1 MQVTIRADEELI
13 ERVKRTAAAEG
24 RSMNEWANLVFR
36 AATDPDASGSD
47 IERIRERLRHAGL
60 LSEHTPLPGHRP
72 DPELVDQAG
81 LRAAQGTP
89 LSEIVSEDRGS

>member
-13 ERVKRTAAAEG
+13 DRVKRTAAAEG

-47 IERIRERLRHAGL
+47 IERIRERLRNAGL
-60 LSEHTPLPGHRP
+60 LSEHLPLPGRGP
-72 DPELVDQAG
+72 DPELV
-81 LRAAQGTP
+81 RAAGRRAAVGTP
-89 LSEIVSEDRGS
+89 LSDIVAEDRGS

>member
-1 MQVTIRADEELI
+1 MQLTIRADDELV
-13 ERVKRTAAAEG
+13 ERVKRTAAASG

-60 LSEHTPLPGHRP
+60 LAEHDPLPGRAP
-72 DPELVDQAG
+72 DPELV
-81 LRAAQGTP
+81 RAAGRRAGRGTP
-89 LSEIVSEDRGS
+89 LSELVGEGRDG